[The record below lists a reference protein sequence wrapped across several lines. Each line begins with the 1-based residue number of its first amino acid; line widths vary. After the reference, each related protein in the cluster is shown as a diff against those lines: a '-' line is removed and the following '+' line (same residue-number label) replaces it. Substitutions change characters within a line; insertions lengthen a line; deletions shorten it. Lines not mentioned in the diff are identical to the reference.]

1 MFQLTL
7 LLVAVT
13 VAAAA
18 DTTRPTTTR
27 PTTTFRPTTG
37 YVPGCESQFS
47 WPMQHALGESWHE
60 QFEGFCQDCVCLATG
75 KVCEPCPPRGCYR
88 PFEILAQYG
97 HELAAG
103 ESAIIELRPGS
114 GECVLCH
121 CQNYFAQCNDFPCD
135 GIIA

>member
-1 MFQLTL
+1 MFQLTV
-7 LLVAVT
+7 LLVTVT
-13 VAAAA
+13 VAATA
-18 DTTRPTTTR
+18 DTTR
-27 PTTTFRPTTG
+27 PTTTFRPTTTH
-37 YVPGCESQFS
+37 YHPGCESQCCT
-47 WPMQHALGESWHE
+47 WPSQHAVGESWHE

-88 PFEILAQYG
+88 PFEILAQNG

-114 GECVLCH
+114 GQCVLCH
-121 CQNYFAQCNDFPCD
+121 CQNYFAQCSDFPCD